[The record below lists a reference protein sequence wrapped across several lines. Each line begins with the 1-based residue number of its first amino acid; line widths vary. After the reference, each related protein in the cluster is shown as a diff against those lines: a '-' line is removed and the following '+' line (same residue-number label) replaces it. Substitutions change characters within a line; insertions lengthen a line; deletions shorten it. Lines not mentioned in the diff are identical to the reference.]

1 MGGPSGRTFDRVAAV
16 RRGGDVG
23 CVLVWNLL
31 RAGKP
36 FAVLDERRAQQVVA
50 QETERSEADRIMDR
64 LIQDQE
70 FRALLERKLKE
81 LGKV

>member
-1 MGGPSGRTFDRVAAV
+1 
-16 RRGGDVG
+16 
-23 CVLVWNLL
+23 
-31 RAGKP
+31 
-36 FAVLDERRAQQVVA
+36 
-50 QETERSEADRIMDR
+50 MDR